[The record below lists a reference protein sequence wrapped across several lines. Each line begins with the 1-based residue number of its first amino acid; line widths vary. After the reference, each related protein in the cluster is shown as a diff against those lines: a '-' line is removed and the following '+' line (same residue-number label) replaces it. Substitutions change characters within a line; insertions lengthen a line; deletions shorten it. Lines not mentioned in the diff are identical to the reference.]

1 MMETMT
7 ITAREAEIV
16 EEFAFFDDWMDRYE
30 HLIELGRGLP
40 IIEEA
45 YKIDAYRVKGCQAQ
59 VWLRAAM
66 EDGRVVYRADSD
78 ALITKGLIALLV
90 RVLSDQPPEEIVRA
104 QLGFL
109 DEIGLKEHLSP
120 TRKNGLG
127 AMVKQM
133 KRYALAFHET
143 ARN

>member
-1 MMETMT
+1 MEIDT
-7 ITAREAEIV
+7 ITAREAEIA

-30 HLIELGRGLP
+30 YLIELGRALP
-40 IIEEA
+40 LIEEEF
-45 YKIDAYRVKGCQAQ
+45 KTDAFRVQGCQAQ

-90 RVLSDQPPEEIVRA
+90 RVLSGQPPDAIARA
-104 QLGFL
+104 RLGFL
-109 DEIGLKEHLSP
+109 DRIGLREHLSP
-120 TRKNGLG
+120 TRKNGLA
-127 AMVKQM
+127 AMVKLM
-133 KRYALAFHET
+133 KHYALAYHET